1 MTTIIGIITV
11 IAIITVVDITVQK
24 IMFNTIEKPII
35 MMIIEEIKTIIENK
49 E

>member
-35 MMIIEEIKTIIENK
+35 IMIIEEIKTIIENR